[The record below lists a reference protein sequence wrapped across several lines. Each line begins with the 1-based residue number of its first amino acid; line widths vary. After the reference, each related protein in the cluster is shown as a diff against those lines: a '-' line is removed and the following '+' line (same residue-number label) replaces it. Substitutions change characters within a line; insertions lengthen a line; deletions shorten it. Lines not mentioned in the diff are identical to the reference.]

1 MHGQS
6 RALYEWFV
14 APFLWADMRPVTAV
28 YPFYNTVSAK
38 ISMMILSCLYHDEQ
52 GHSFVQIL
60 FHNSCTQRLLHF
72 HCCSAGN
79 CQSHQD
85 HLRAGYFVVAA
96 AAAVAAVAACTRSE
110 MGDPDSL
117 LVALA
122 SVAAAGAQGYSS
134 HPARCGAG
142 TAAQRQRQQQQG
154 PFHSKCL

>member
-6 RALYEWFV
+6 RALYEWFI
-14 APFLWADMRPVTAV
+14 APFLWADMRPVAAV
-28 YPFYNTVSAK
+28 YPFYDTLSAK

-52 GHSFVQIL
+52 DHSFVQIP

-85 HLRAGYFVVAA
+85 HLRAGYFVA
-96 AAAVAAVAACTRSE
+96 AAVAACTHSGT
-110 MGDPDSL
+110 GDPDSL

-122 SVAAAGAQGYSS
+122 SVAAAGAEGYSS

-142 TAAQRQRQQQQG
+142 TAARRRRQQQQG